1 MWTGARLVS
10 MYRVVP
16 RWVIRHEDRSY
27 SARSRPKR
35 VGKGGDTAPNKPYE
49 ASRDTQLPKAVRSAS
64 TNDLS
69 ADEYARLVK
78 RCTWYVIAG
87 ALIFAL
93 LYAGLAWLR
102 YRTYIYGG
110 RFDLGNMV
118 QAVYNTAHGRVLETT
133 SADFGA
139 HQVSRLAS
147 HVDPIIA
154 AFAIPWL
161 VWPSPVM
168 LLVLQAAIVA
178 TGAWPAYRLGAKVTR
193 DPRAG
198 ALLAGAFLLYPALG
212 FLVLDEFH
220 PVALATPLLLFA
232 FLYMEENRWVTA
244 VPFLLLAALC
254 KEDIPLVV
262 AAMGAYFALR
272 KRSWRPLLLTAAAL
286 AYFAFALRIVIPHYN
301 AGGTPFADRYSAY
314 GDSAGEMVRTAA
326 ARPEKLLADV
336 FGASNAGYVL
346 KLLWPFVFAP
356 LLSPLTLLISA
367 PELLL
372 NALSAKNSQRS
383 IELHYT
389 AAEIPFLYA
398 AATLGLMRLRGWLGT
413 ASSRISTVHLALVL
427 LIACLLG
434 NYLLGPLPFPTPAA
448 AYSSRDYRRP
458 PHAVA
463 MDKATSMIPDRVVIS
478 VTNNAG
484 SVLSARP
491 RVLTF
496 PAYEGAEYVLVD
508 QAKPDIFD
516 VFDPQAYT
524 AALHALER
532 DGDYRSVFAEDGIVV
547 FERIH

>member
-10 MYRVVP
+10 MYRAVP

-35 VGKGGDTAPNKPYE
+35 VGKGGDTAPNKPDE

-78 RCTWYVIAG
+78 RCTFYVIAG
-87 ALIFAL
+87 AVVFAL
-93 LYAGLAWLR
+93 IYAGLAWLR

-139 HQVSRLAS
+139 RQVSRLGS

-161 VWPSPVM
+161 VWPSPAM
-168 LLVLQAAIVA
+168 LLVLQAFIVS
-178 TGAWPAYRLGAKVTR
+178 TGAWPAYRLGTKVTR

-198 ALLAGAFLLYPALG
+198 ALLAGAYLFYPALG

-232 FLYMEENRWVTA
+232 FSYVEENRWLTA
-244 VPFLLLAALC
+244 IPFLLLAALC
-254 KEDIPLVV
+254 KEDVPLVI
-262 AAMGAYFALR
+262 AAMGVYFALR
-272 KRSWRPLLLTAAAL
+272 KRSWWPLLLTGAAL
-286 AYFAFALRIVIPHYN
+286 AYFAFALGIVIPHYN

-314 GDSAGEMVRTAA
+314 GDSPGDMVRTAA
-326 ARPEKLLADV
+326 SRPDKLLADV
-336 FGASNAGYVL
+336 FAVGNVRYVL
-346 KLLWPFVFAP
+346 RLLWPLVFVP

-372 NALSAKNSQRS
+372 NALSAKNTQRS
-383 IELHYT
+383 IQLHYT
-389 AAEIPFLYA
+389 AAEIPFLFA
-398 AATLGLMRLRGWLGT
+398 AATLGVMRLKGWLGT
-413 ASSRISTVHLALVL
+413 VWPRISAVHLALVL
-427 LIACLLG
+427 LIACVLG
-434 NYLLGPLPFPTPAA
+434 NYFLGPLPFPTPAA
-448 AYSSRDYRRP
+448 AFSSRDYRRP
-458 PHAVA
+458 AHASA
-463 MDKATSMIPDRVVIS
+463 MDEAASMIPDRVVVS

-496 PAYEGAEYVLVD
+496 PAYEGAKYVVVD

-516 VFDPQAYT
+516 VFDPQAYA
-524 AALHALER
+524 AALRRLER
-532 DGDYRSVFAEDGIVV
+532 DGDYQSVFAKDGIVV
-547 FERIH
+547 FKRVH

>member
-1 MWTGARLVS
+1 MPGPVCSTL
-10 MYRVVP
+10 
-16 RWVIRHEDRSY
+16 
-27 SARSRPKR
+27 
-35 VGKGGDTAPNKPYE
+35 
-49 ASRDTQLPKAVRSAS
+49 
-64 TNDLS
+64 TNDPS

-78 RCTWYVIAG
+78 RCSFYVIAG
-87 ALIFAL
+87 ALVFAV

-102 YRTYIYGG
+102 YRTYIFGG

-139 HQVSRLAS
+139 QQVSRLGS
-147 HVDPIIA
+147 HVDPIVA
-154 AFAIPWL
+154 AFALPWL

-168 LLVLQAAIVA
+168 LLVLQTVIVS
-178 TGAWPAYRLGAKVTR
+178 TGAWPAYRLGTKVTR

-198 ALLAGAFLLYPALG
+198 ALLAGAFLFYPALG

-232 FLYMEENRWVTA
+232 FLYVEENRWLTA

-254 KEDIPLVV
+254 KEDVPLVI

-272 KRSWRPLLLTAAAL
+272 KRSWWPLLLTGAAL

-314 GDSAGEMVRTAA
+314 GDSPGEMVRTAA
-326 ARPEKLLADV
+326 TRPETLLADV
-336 FGASNAGYVL
+336 FGVSNVRYVL
-346 KLLWPFVFAP
+346 RLLWPLAFVP
-356 LLSPLTLLISA
+356 LLSPLTLVISA

-383 IELHYT
+383 IKLHYT
-389 AAEIPFLYA
+389 ATEIPFLFA

-413 ASSRISTVHLALVL
+413 VSSRISVVHLALVL
-427 LIACLLG
+427 LIACFLG
-434 NYLLGPLPFPTPAA
+434 NYFLGPLPFPTSGA
-448 AYSSRDYRRP
+448 AYSSRDFRRP
-458 PHAVA
+458 PHALA
-463 MDKATSMIPDRVVIS
+463 MDKATSMIPERVVVS

-508 QAKPDIFD
+508 RAKPDIFD
-516 VFDPQAYT
+516 VFDPRGYA
-524 AALHALER
+524 AALHRLER
-532 DGDYRSVFAEDGIVV
+532 DRDYQSVFTEDGIVV
-547 FERIH
+547 FKRMH